1 MVKSVAQVS
10 GTSVWSFRHVGTAD
24 DSSSDPRS
32 VASGAEVVTYDALH
46 DRTLVL
52 GNDGVDILNSD
63 DGTWLGGLTA
73 TSLASISGDA
83 LDLGDLGGGNSVAV
97 KGDLAA
103 VAFSGAAPGSNGW
116 VGLYTLNAA
125 GSVTSA
131 RAIESGATPDMV
143 TFTPNGRHLLVA
155 VEGEP
160 TDDYASDPV
169 GGVQIIDT
177 ATGKSSFAGFG
188 AFDTDTLREAGVRIT
203 GPAGTL
209 ATTDLE
215 PEYIALSADGRKAY
229 VTLQENN
236 AVGVLDLAAQGGPV
250 FTDVFALGAK
260 DFSRKTAGLDAS
272 DRDDSVG
279 NIKPWPIHGLYMP
292 DGIATFDRNGKTY
305 LVTANEGDAREY
317 GDYTDVVRINT
328 LTLDPKAF
336 PDAVTLQENANLG
349 RLEVLTTEG
358 DADGDYDALYTLG
371 GRSFSIW
378 EAKKNGLKLTFDS
391 GDLIERTLLQTAP
404 SLVDDSRSDNKGP
417 EPEHVAVA
425 TLDGE
430 VYAFVGL
437 ERSNSIMAFHVDGP
451 RKASFAGLIATPGD
465 VGPEVFTV
473 VDELGSGKATLYVA
487 NEVSGTS
494 RAYALSFGD
503 DNTLHCADL
512 RTSGLDLF

>member
-1 MVKSVAQVS
+1 MVY
-10 GTSVWSFRHVGTAD
+10 
-24 DSSSDPRS
+24 DPLR
-32 VASGAEVVTYDALH
+32 DQ
-46 DRTLVL
+46 TLVL
-52 GNDGVDILNSD
+52 GNNGVDILGSD

-73 TSLASISGDA
+73 TSLASIPGDA
-83 LDLGDLGGGNSVAV
+83 LNPGDLGGGNSVAV
-97 KGDLAA
+97 RGNLVA
-103 VAFSGAAPGSNGW
+103 VAFSGAAGAAPGSNGW
-116 VGLYTLNAA
+116 VGLYTLDAA

-160 TDDYASDPV
+160 TADYASDPV
-169 GGVQIIDT
+169 GGIQIIDT

-188 AFDTDTLREAGVRIT
+188 AFDTDILREAGVRIT
-203 GPAGTL
+203 GPVGTL

-236 AVGVLDLAAQGGPV
+236 AVGVLDLAAKGGPA

-260 DFSRKTAGLDAS
+260 DFSLKTAGLDAS

-279 NIKPWPIHGLYMP
+279 NIQPWPIQGLYMP

-317 GDYTDVVRINT
+317 GDYTDVARINT

-336 PDAVTLQENANLG
+336 PDAASLQENANLG

-358 DADGDYDALYTLG
+358 GVDGDGDYDALYTLG

-378 EAKKNGLKLTFDS
+378 EVQKNGLKLTFDS
-391 GDLIERTLLQTAP
+391 ADLIERTLLQTAP
-404 SLVDDSRSDNKGP
+404 SLLDDSRSDNKGP

-465 VGPEVFTV
+465 VGPEIFTV
-473 VDELGSGKATLYVA
+473 VDAPGRGKATLYAA

-494 RAYALSFGD
+494 RAYAFSFGD
-503 DNTLHCADL
+503 DNTLRCADL
-512 RTSGLDLF
+512 RTSDLDLF